1 MGGKKNKK
9 KQKKISVKKERYA
22 KFRKD
27 KPAALDIS
35 MPELTEE
42 ERKQKQT
49 DEEKLGRFLRFSR
62 NKPPH
67 EVVKRKEKSKR

>member
-9 KQKKISVKKERYA
+9 KKKKISVKKERYA
-22 KFRKD
+22 KFRKE

-35 MPELTEE
+35 MPELSEE
-42 ERKQKQT
+42 QRKQKLQ
-49 DEEKLGRFLRFSR
+49 DEESFGRYLRFSK

-67 EVVKRKEKSKR
+67 EVVARKEKSKR

>member
-22 KFRKD
+22 KFRKE

-35 MPELTEE
+35 MPDLDEE
-42 ERKQKQT
+42 QRKQKQQ
-49 DEEKLGRFLRFSR
+49 DEEKIRRHIGFSR
-62 NKPPH
+62 NRPPH
-67 EVVKRKEKSKR
+67 EIVKRKEKSKR